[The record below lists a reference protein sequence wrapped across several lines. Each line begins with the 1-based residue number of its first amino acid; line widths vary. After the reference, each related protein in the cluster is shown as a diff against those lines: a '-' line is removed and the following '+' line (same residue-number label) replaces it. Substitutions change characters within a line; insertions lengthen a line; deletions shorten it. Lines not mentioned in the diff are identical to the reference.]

1 MLRTSERWLSATD
14 LEEGEEEG
22 DGGDEEEGDGEG
34 DEEEGEEEEDE
45 EEGEEEDEHYPDGE
59 RHDREEEDEDTVLGV
74 RFEEERNV
82 DRYGDIDS

>member
-14 LEEGEEEG
+14 LDEGEE
-22 DGGDEEEGDGEG
+22 EG
-34 DEEEGEEEEDE
+34 DEEEGEEDEEDE

-74 RFEEERNV
+74 KFEEERNV
-82 DRYGDIDS
+82 DRCGDRDS